1 MYFVH
6 MLFEF
11 KLLLPGLCHFL
22 LKLLFL
28 KVKQL
33 LFLFYASHIGFA
45 DLSADLQVKVS
56 LGFVRL
62 DPIVLL
68 HIKNHFSFLDIEVF
82 RLALSNCSRRRFK
95 SPDGF
100 RFCASS
106 FDRVLIIS
114 NTFLRHLHPPIGR
127 VLLLFLTLLPF
138 VGLKLIVVSF
148 DLFEELL
155 LMFEHG
161 HLF

>member
-28 KVKQL
+28 KVQQL
-33 LFLFYASHIGFA
+33 LFLFYASHVGFA

-62 DPIVLL
+62 DPFVLL
-68 HIKNHFSFLDIEVF
+68 HIKNHFSFLDI
-82 RLALSNCSRRRFK
+82 
-95 SPDGF
+95 
-100 RFCASS
+100 
-106 FDRVLIIS
+106 
-114 NTFLRHLHPPIGR
+114 
-127 VLLLFLTLLPF
+127 
-138 VGLKLIVVSF
+138 
-148 DLFEELL
+148 
-155 LMFEHG
+155 
-161 HLF
+161 